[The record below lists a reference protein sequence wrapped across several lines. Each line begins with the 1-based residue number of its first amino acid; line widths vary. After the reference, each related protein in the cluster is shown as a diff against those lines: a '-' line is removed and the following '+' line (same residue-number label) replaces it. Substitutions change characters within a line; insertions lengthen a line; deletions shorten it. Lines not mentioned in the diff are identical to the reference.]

1 MRIRQASRRGV
12 AANNEDRIGAGADW
26 AFVLDG
32 ATAPS
37 GVASGCAHD
46 VSWLV
51 DRLAEALRVTLG
63 TPMPLPDALA
73 VAIERV
79 RYAHGGG
86 CDLDNPDS
94 PSATAVL
101 ARRSEHGLDYLVLA
115 DSAVLFAQDDGTV
128 RAVSDDRVDR
138 LPGGRPYSR
147 QLVRESRNTPGG
159 FWVASTVP
167 EAAYQAVL
175 GTARASEFALMSDG
189 CTRLVDYYGHT
200 WESVW
205 RHLRE
210 RGPHSLVDWVRAEE
224 VRNGV
229 PLGKIHDD
237 ATVLHAVFTPDQ
249 ARRLT
254 TAVR

>member
-12 AANNEDRIGAGADW
+12 GAHNEDRLGAGANW

-37 GVASGCAHD
+37 GVDSGCIHD

-51 DRLAEALRVTLG
+51 DQLAEALRITLS
-63 TPMPLPDALA
+63 TPMPLTDALA

-79 RYAHGGG
+79 RYAHGGS

-94 PSATAVL
+94 PSATVAL
-101 ARRSEHGLDYLVLA
+101 ARRHEEGFDYLVLA
-115 DSAVLFAQDDGTV
+115 DTAVVFADEDGTV

-147 QLVRESRNTPGG
+147 ELVRKSRNAPGG

-167 EAAYQAVL
+167 EAAYEAL
-175 GTARASEFALMSDG
+175 TGTVRTSEFALMSDG
-189 CTRLVDYYGHT
+189 CSRLVDYYGHT
-200 WESVW
+200 WEQVW
-205 RHLRE
+205 EHLRLH
-210 RGPHSLVDWVRAEE
+210 GPHSLVDWVRAEE
-224 VRNGV
+224 RRHGV
-229 PLGKIHDD
+229 ALGKLHDD
-237 ATVLHAVFTPDQ
+237 ATVLHAVFAPEQ
-249 ARRLT
+249 IRRL
-254 TAVR
+254 ARSAR

>member
-12 AANNEDRIGAGADW
+12 GASNEDRLGAGADW

-37 GVASGCAHD
+37 GVASGCVHD

-79 RYAHGGG
+79 RYAHGGI

-94 PSATAVL
+94 PSATVAL
-101 ARRSEHGLDYLVLA
+101 ARRCAGGFDYLVLA
-115 DSAVLFAQDDGTV
+115 DTAVVFTQEDGTV

-147 QLVRESRNTPGG
+147 QLVRESRNAPGG
-159 FWVASTVP
+159 FWVASTAP
-167 EAAYQAVL
+167 EAAYEALV
-175 GTARASEFALMSDG
+175 GTVRTSEFALMSDG
-189 CTRLVDYYGHT
+189 CTRLVDYYGHS
-200 WESVW
+200 WEKVW
-205 RHLRE
+205 NHLRVH
-210 RGPHSLVDWVRAEE
+210 GPHSLVDWVRAEE
-224 VRNGV
+224 ERNGV
-229 PLGKIHDD
+229 TLGKLHDD
-237 ATVLHAVFTPDQ
+237 ATVLHAMFAPDQ
-249 ARRLT
+249 TRRLAR
-254 TAVR
+254 TAH